1 MGSRKQQRTMKKIK
15 LSDLADAFEEMFDGW
30 EQFLNK
36 ETGRI
41 TSVPADTEFCEDP
54 DAWEVI
60 IAMVE
65 EGEQFVRLPNQYEIN
80 EYRIMEDFAEY
91 AGGGLNY
98 STAEQ
103 ARKIGQ
109 ELYDALQGRGA
120 FRRFK
125 STLNYYGVSEEY
137 YAYRHIY
144 YTEIAK
150 EWCQKNGI
158 EFVRE

>member
-1 MGSRKQQRTMKKIK
+1 MKRIK
-15 LSDLADAFEEMFDGW
+15 LSYLADALEENFDGW
-30 EQFLNK
+30 EQYLNK
-36 ETGRI
+36 ETGQI
-41 TSVPADTEFCEDP
+41 TSVPGDAGFCEDP
-54 DAWEVI
+54 DEWEEI
-60 IAMVE
+60 ISMIE

-80 EYRIMEDFAEY
+80 EYRIMEEFADFAEC
-91 AGGGLNY
+91 GLKY
-98 STAEQ
+98 VTAEQ

-125 STLNYYGVSEEY
+125 STLNYYGVAEEY

-144 YTEIAK
+144 YTELAK
-150 EWCQKNGI
+150 DWCQKNGI